1 MVTTAVKPR
10 TLALPMRNAV
20 PAAKTTFMHRSLHER
35 GLCAASR
42 ALDRLRGEHH
52 RVCTHQTTVA
62 TAAEPTAAPA
72 PRTNANNAVRASR

>member
-10 TLALPMRNAV
+10 TLALPMSNAV

-42 ALDRLRGEHH
+42 ALDRLR
-52 RVCTHQTTVA
+52 RCFLWCV
-62 TAAEPTAAPA
+62 
-72 PRTNANNAVRASR
+72 